1 MQPLPKYLR
10 RMLPSTARLSH
21 NRILMWPLDLID
33 RIASLPFK
41 EARGLPPNRMR
52 IRVGVQN
59 RILFNAFQFRY
70 RAVGFWMRAL
80 AQGLVR
86 LDSNVLDIGCGCG
99 RHAIVLRDLRWGGTR
114 FEGLYT
120 GIDID
125 AEMVRWCQHHFPAKR
140 FQFICADHH
149 STVYNPGGRKN
160 ERYRV
165 PLDDQSQDYVF
176 STSLFTHLLEEDLLN
191 YIRESFR
198 ALKSG
203 AVMEMTVFCLDS
215 IGNRL
220 GGRWTFNHRIGE
232 ARVENPKM
240 PEAAVAYTKDYLL
253 SRCRQVGFRE
263 AAMVGTSIQTILSCR
278 K

>member
-1 MQPLPKYLR
+1 M
-10 RMLPSTARLSH
+10 
-21 NRILMWPLDLID
+21 
-33 RIASLPFK
+33 
-41 EARGLPPNRMR
+41 
-52 IRVGVQN
+52 
-59 RILFNAFQFRY
+59 
-70 RAVGFWMRAL
+70 
-80 AQGLVR
+80 
-86 LDSNVLDIGCGCG
+86 
-99 RHAIVLRDLRWGGTR
+99 LRDLRWGGTR

-191 YIRESFR
+191 YTRESFR

-215 IGNRL
+215 IGNHL

-232 ARVENPKM
+232 ARAKNPKM

-253 SRCRQVGFRE
+253 SRCRQVGSARLPWSALRPRRSCPAGSDGAE
-263 AAMVGTSIQTILSCR
+263 HAARRTRSVKAGAGSLHLWPGPIRRSTVGGLRRTVRNAIRARSVTRRRSTRSANSTMTAPPAALILAAVSLER
-278 K
+278 W